1 MRSFRGLGIFGPLL
15 LLSTARA
22 HAAPFGLSDAALD
35 RYLSILEIYVLPFMV
50 VSTVV
55 LFCGYLASRIFH
67 RAQSRT
73 RDADRLGADQS
84 AGTEEGTE
92 AFLRELTAA
101 PPITDQTAEATNA
114 PQSAEESRKPRQ
126 SHPLLRRRAA
136 ARREAAAKDDG
147 PTLRKPPAVE
157 PPVVEPRAKAAPPEA
172 SPEPGGEPILGRARA
187 PEADTGLRL
196 RLSTDSDEGLGDD
209 SGMPTPDRDD
219 AALGG
224 TIPRLQAAFRRPRME
239 TAPLPVEPVEPPEMG
254 TAAETDATI
263 PPPSA
268 VEPERPAGLFD
279 ATAEVAAEPSE
290 RRQSPPSEERI
301 AELRKRADRLLSE
314 RAAVEPEP
322 AEASLPEEPAS
333 DEDATIPRKEPTVS
347 VVQTLQASASVPAP
361 DIEAT
366 KARAAEIVDSL
377 DYIASV
383 LQQGTVL
390 LGERQKSKQGMS
402 LEDVRT
408 LRVTGYDEPEHVL
421 EDLRYLGGDA
431 PEEVLAAYGAV
442 SSFNGIVSRLE
453 QMAESEPL
461 DEGWNDLVR
470 ARVSDT
476 IYRVGQVRKT
486 LGIYRRTPG
495 RPANAGMSSGG
506 AGDDPDEGKAKS
518 VPFGRRQV

>member
-1 MRSFRGLGIFGPLL
+1 MG
-15 LLSTARA
+15 
-22 HAAPFGLSDAALD
+22 
-35 RYLSILEIYVLPFMV
+35 
-50 VSTVV
+50 
-55 LFCGYLASRIFH
+55 
-67 RAQSRT
+67 
-73 RDADRLGADQS
+73 
-84 AGTEEGTE
+84 
-92 AFLRELTAA
+92 
-101 PPITDQTAEATNA
+101 
-114 PQSAEESRKPRQ
+114 
-126 SHPLLRRRAA
+126 AA
-136 ARREAAAKDDG
+136 AEPDATV
-147 PTLRKPPAVE
+147 PPPPAE
-157 PPVVEPRAKAAPPEA
+157 
-172 SPEPGGEPILGRARA
+172 
-187 PEADTGLRL
+187 
-196 RLSTDSDEGLGDD
+196 
-209 SGMPTPDRDD
+209 
-219 AALGG
+219 
-224 TIPRLQAAFRRPRME
+224 
-239 TAPLPVEPVEPPEMG
+239 
-254 TAAETDATI
+254 
-263 PPPSA
+263 
-268 VEPERPAGLFD
+268 EPERPSGLFD
-279 ATAEVAAEPSE
+279 ASAEVAAEPSE
-290 RRQSPPSEERI
+290 RRQPPPSEERI

-314 RAAVEPEP
+314 RAAVDPDP
-322 AEASLPEEPAS
+322 AEALPPGEPAS
-333 DEDATIPRKEPTVS
+333 SEDATIPPKEPTVS
-347 VVQTLQASASVPAP
+347 VVQTLQASASVSAP

-390 LGERQKSKQGMS
+390 LGERQKSKHGMS

-495 RPANAGMSSGG
+495 RPANSGMSSGG